1 MIDCPLCDKEG
12 DHDFAKKGL
21 ALKFFFSKIAFF
33 KLRAE
38 QTGATKRIT
47 DGGLKPKVAG
57 QFF

>member
-1 MIDCPLCDKEG
+1 MILLQSAWPEKT
-12 DHDFAKKGL
+12 
-21 ALKFFFSKIAFF
+21 FFLNAIF

-47 DGGLKPKVAG
+47 DGGLKPKVDG